1 MAQMEGQAQA
11 ELLARLGKVLQLEE
25 REGYKDQAVLG
36 GLEGFLA
43 HAASELDSANAE
55 LAAALRAKA
64 LGYATMPFMERRE
77 AIRELEDLLRAVEVG
92 APLPKPGEQKP
103 RGGLPPLSSPVRYA
117 KGVGA
122 RRAELLNRLE
132 IETIEGLLLYFPR
145 RIEDRSQVKRIAS
158 LRHGERATIQG
169 RVSAID
175 TIRPR
180 KGLEI
185 LKVAV
190 QDISG
195 VAYAVWFNQPWL
207 KKQFTKGE
215 KVALFGEVER
225 AFGTVQLT
233 NPVWEPAGENFLTG
247 RLVPV
252 YPATEG
258 LPQGTLLRLIREN
271 LSLYQEEIGELIPEE
286 VRLRLGLLPRTEA
299 FFKIHFPQSLEEFEL
314 ARRTLAFEE
323 LLLFQ
328 IGVALERRHVRD
340 RPGRSLKIEDE
351 QLEEFIVA
359 LPFRLTPAQR
369 RAISEIRADLATP
382 RPMHRLLQGD
392 VGSGKTVVALIACLI
407 AHASGYQAAMMAPT
421 EILAEQHHRVIS
433 ELVGR
438 AGLPLEVG
446 LLIGSL
452 PEREKEELRARTRRG
467 EIGLVIGTH
476 ALIEDEVR
484 FNRLG
489 LAVIDEQH
497 RFGVI
502 QRAEL
507 ERKGENLDVLVM
519 SATPIPR
526 TITLILYGQ
535 FEISVLDELPC
546 ERRIKTYWVAEER
559 REEVYQLI
567 RSRLKAG
574 EQAFIIYPLIEESEE
589 LDLRAATEMA
599 EELARG
605 PFRDFRVG
613 LLHGRV
619 SEAAKREVL
628 EAFRRKE
635 LAVLVATTIV
645 EVGIDVPD
653 ASIMVIEHADRFG
666 LAQLHQLRGRIG
678 RAGQE
683 ALCFAL
689 AGPKTEEARL
699 RLAAFREIDDGFRI
713 AEEDLKIRGPG
724 ELLGPAQHGLDTT
737 FKAADLF
744 RDLGL
749 LKLAR
754 EEAFKLI
761 EADPD
766 HPLVAEFARRFGG
779 RFEWA
784 RF

>member
-1 MAQMEGQAQA
+1 MAGQARD
-11 ELLARLGKVLQLEE
+11 ELLARLAKVLQLEK
-25 REGYKDQAVLG
+25 REGYQDRAVIG
-36 GLEGFLA
+36 GLEGFIE
-43 HAASELDSANAE
+43 HAASELELDSAGVE
-55 LAAALRAKA
+55 LAAALRAQA
-64 LGYATMPFMERRE
+64 RGYAAMAFPERRE

-92 APLPKPGEQKP
+92 APPSKRSK
-103 RGGLPPLSSPVRYA
+103 GGLAPLSSPVRYA
-117 KGVGA
+117 KGVGE
-122 RRAELLNRLE
+122 RRAELLNKLG
-132 IETIEGLLLYFPR
+132 IETIEDLLLYFPR

-180 KGLEI
+180 RDLEI

-190 QDISG
+190 QDLSG

-207 KKQFTKGE
+207 KKQFTVGM

-252 YPATEG
+252 YPGTEG

-271 LSLYQEEIGELIPEE
+271 LALYQEEIGELIPEE
-286 VRLRLGLLPRTEA
+286 VRLRLGLLPRREA

-314 ARRTLAFEE
+314 ARRSLAFEE
-323 LLLFQ
+323 LFLFQ
-328 IGVALERRHVRD
+328 IGVALERRRVQD
-340 RPGRSLKIEDE
+340 RPGRSLSIEDE
-351 QLEEFIVA
+351 QLEEFIAA

-369 RAISEIRADLATP
+369 RAIAEIREDLAAP

-421 EILAEQHHRVIS
+421 EILAEQHYRVIT
-433 ELVGR
+433 ELVER
-438 AGLPLEVG
+438 ARLPLRVG

-452 PEREKEELRARTRRG
+452 PEREKAMMRAQIERG
-467 EIGLVIGTH
+467 EVDLVLGTH
-476 ALIEDEVR
+476 ALIQDEVR
-484 FNRLG
+484 FKRLG

-507 ERKGENLDVLVM
+507 EKKGEDLDVLVM

-535 FEISVLDELPC
+535 FEISILDELPF
-546 ERRIKTYWVAEER
+546 ERRIRTYWVAEER

-567 RSRLKAG
+567 KGRLAKG

-605 PFRDFRVG
+605 PFREFKVG

-619 SEAAKREVL
+619 SEAEKREVL
-628 EAFRRKE
+628 DAFRRKE
-635 LAVLVATTIV
+635 LNVLVATTIV

-689 AGPKTEEARL
+689 ASPKTEEARL
-699 RLAAFREIDDGFRI
+699 RLEAFREIADGFRI

-737 FKAADLF
+737 FKAADLL
-744 RDLGL
+744 RDLDL

-761 EADPD
+761 GAEPN
-766 HPLVAEFARRFGG
+766 HPLVAEFMRRFGG

>member
-1 MAQMEGQAQA
+1 MAGQARD
-11 ELLARLGKVLQLEE
+11 ELLARLAKVLQLEK
-25 REGYKDQAVLG
+25 REGYQDRAVIG
-36 GLEGFLA
+36 GLEGFIE
-43 HAASELDSANAE
+43 HAASELELDSAGAE
-55 LAAALRAKA
+55 LAAALRAQA
-64 LGYATMPFMERRE
+64 RGYAAMAFPKRRE

-92 APLPKPGEQKP
+92 APPSKRPK
-103 RGGLPPLSSPVRYA
+103 GGLAPLSSPVRYA
-117 KGVGA
+117 KGVGE
-122 RRAELLNRLE
+122 RRAELLNKLG
-132 IETIEGLLLYFPR
+132 IETIEDLLLYFPR

-180 KGLEI
+180 RDLEI

-190 QDISG
+190 QDLSG

-207 KKQFTKGE
+207 KKQFTVGM

-233 NPVWEPAGENFLTG
+233 NPIWEPAGENFLTG

-252 YPATEG
+252 YPGTEG

-271 LSLYQEEIGELIPEE
+271 LALYQDEIGELIPEE
-286 VRLRLGLLPRTEA
+286 VRLRLGLLPRREA

-314 ARRTLAFEE
+314 ARRSLAFEE
-323 LLLFQ
+323 LFLFQ
-328 IGVALERRHVRD
+328 IGVALERRRVQD
-340 RPGRSLKIEDE
+340 RPGRSLSIEDE
-351 QLEEFIVA
+351 QLEEFIAA

-369 RAISEIRADLATP
+369 RAIAEIREDLAAP

-421 EILAEQHHRVIS
+421 EILAEQHYRVIT
-433 ELVGR
+433 ELVER
-438 AGLPLEVG
+438 ARLPIRVG

-452 PEREKEELRARTRRG
+452 PEREKAMMRAQIERG
-467 EIGLVIGTH
+467 EVDLVLGTH
-476 ALIEDEVR
+476 ALIQDEVR
-484 FNRLG
+484 FKRLG

-507 ERKGENLDVLVM
+507 EKKGEDLDVLVM

-535 FEISVLDELPC
+535 FEISILDELPF
-546 ERRIKTYWVAEER
+546 ERRIRTYWVAEER

-567 RSRLKAG
+567 KGRLAKG

-605 PFRDFRVG
+605 PFREFKVG

-619 SEAAKREVL
+619 SEAEKREVL
-628 EAFRRKE
+628 DAFRRKE

-689 AGPKTEEARL
+689 ASPKTEEARL
-699 RLAAFREIDDGFRI
+699 RLEAFREIADGFRI

-737 FKAADLF
+737 FKAADLL
-744 RDLGL
+744 RDLDL

-761 EADPD
+761 GAEPN

>member
-1 MAQMEGQAQA
+1 MAGQARE
-11 ELLARLGKVLQLEE
+11 ELLARLAKVLQLEK
-25 REGYKDQAVLG
+25 REGYQDRAVLG
-36 GLEGFLA
+36 GLEGFIER
-43 HAASELDSANAE
+43 AAAELEPADAE
-55 LAAALRAKA
+55 LAAALRAQA
-64 LGYATMPFMERRE
+64 QGYAAMPFMKRRE

-92 APLPKPGEQKP
+92 VVSPKARKAK
-103 RGGLPPLSSPVRYA
+103 GGLGSPVRYA
-117 KGVGA
+117 KGVGE
-122 RRAELLNRLE
+122 RREKLLNKLG
-132 IETIEGLLLYFPR
+132 IEKIEDLLLYFPR
-145 RIEDRSQVKRIAS
+145 RIEDRSQIKRIAS
-158 LRHGERATIQG
+158 LRHGERATIHG

-180 KGLEI
+180 RDLEI

-207 KKQFTKGE
+207 KKQFAVGMKL
-215 KVALFGEVER
+215 ALFGEVER
-225 AFGTVQLT
+225 AFGAVQLT

-258 LPQGTLLRLIREN
+258 LPQGALLRLIREN
-271 LSLYQEEIGELIPEE
+271 LALYQDEIEELIPEE
-286 VRLRLGLLPRTEA
+286 VRLRLGLLPRREA
-299 FFKIHFPQSLEEFEL
+299 FFKIHFPESLEEFEL
-314 ARRTLAFEE
+314 ARRSLAFEE
-323 LLLFQ
+323 LFLFQ
-328 IGVALERRHVRD
+328 IGVALERRRVRD
-340 RPGRSLKIEDE
+340 RPGRSLTISDE
-351 QLEEFIVA
+351 QLEEFIAA
-359 LPFRLTPAQR
+359 LPFRLTAAQG
-369 RAISEIRADLATP
+369 RALAEIREDLAAP

-392 VGSGKTVVALIACLI
+392 VGSGKTVLALIACLI

-421 EILAEQHHRVIS
+421 EILAEQHYRVITD
-433 ELVGR
+433 LVER
-438 AGLPLEVG
+438 ARLPLRVG

-452 PEREKEELRARTRRG
+452 PEREKAAMREGIERG
-467 EIGLVIGTH
+467 EVDLVLGTH
-476 ALIEDEVR
+476 ALIQDEVR
-484 FNRLG
+484 FRRLG

-507 ERKGENLDVLVM
+507 EKKGQELDVLVM

-535 FEISVLDELPC
+535 FEISILDELPY

-567 RSRLKAG
+567 KGRLAKG
-574 EQAFIIYPLIEESEE
+574 EQTFIIYPLIEEPEE
-589 LDLRAATEMA
+589 EARLLDLRAATEMA

-605 PFRDFRVG
+605 PFREFKVG

-619 SEAAKREVL
+619 SDAEKRAVL

-635 LAVLVATTIV
+635 LHVLVATTIV

-653 ASIMVIEHADRFG
+653 ASIMIIEHADRFG

-689 AGPKTEEARL
+689 ASPKTEEARR
-699 RLAAFREIDDGFRI
+699 RLEAFRDTDDGFKI
-713 AEEDLKIRGPG
+713 AEQDLLIRGPG

-737 FKAADLF
+737 FKAADLL
-744 RDLGL
+744 RDLEL

-754 EEAFKLI
+754 EEALKLI
-761 EADPD
+761 EAEPD
-766 HPLVAEFARRFGG
+766 HPLVAEFSRRFGG